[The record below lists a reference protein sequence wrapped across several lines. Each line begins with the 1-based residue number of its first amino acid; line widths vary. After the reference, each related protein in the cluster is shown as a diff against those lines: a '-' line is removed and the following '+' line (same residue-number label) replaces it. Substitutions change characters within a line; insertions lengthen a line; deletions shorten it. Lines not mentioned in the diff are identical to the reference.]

1 MIHRFVQFALQQR
14 FLVLMLVVFI
24 AIGGAVS
31 FQRMPVDAYPDLSPP
46 MVEVI
51 TQWPGH
57 AAEEVERLVTLPT
70 EVEMNGVPKMEIQRS
85 ISLYGLSDVILTFDE
100 DTDDYFARQVVFQR
114 LSEVSYPTGVAPG
127 LAPLSSP
134 SGLVYR
140 YVLQSPDRTP
150 QELKTFEDWVIER
163 EYKQVRGVADDSGF
177 GGTVMQYQV
186 LLDPARLYG
195 YHITVPQIIQ
205 QLSVNNANTGGGFY
219 PQGGQFYYVRGL
231 GLIKDVQDIGSVI
244 IGSQNGVPVRIRDVG
259 EVTIGH
265 APRLGQFGF
274 NKNDDAV
281 EGVIMMLRG
290 DQTQNVLKGVEA
302 KTKQLNEHILPPDV
316 KVLPYYDRSDLVR
329 LTIDTVEKNMLIGMT
344 LVLIVL
350 IFFLV
355 NVRAA
360 VIVAL
365 TIPVALLFSFIFLH
379 ARGVA
384 ANLLS
389 IGAIDFGI
397 IIDGTL
403 VMVENIYRELGLRE
417 GQKYE
422 LHEVILT
429 AARDVDR
436 PIFYSVAIIIAGY
449 IPIYALTGP
458 SGKLFHPMADTMSIA
473 LVGALILTLTFVPV
487 MCSYWFKKG
496 IREPR
501 NKPFEWIKR
510 EYGSELKWCLERPW
524 LTMLVATFIFGVS
537 LFLVP
542 FIGGEFMPHLDEG
555 ALWVRATMPYTISYE
570 EAAQV
575 APQIRTI
582 LAKYPMVTD
591 VGSEL
596 GRPDDGTDPTGFF
609 NCEFYVGLKT
619 YDDALWKSGNVHN
632 KAELIADLQKQL
644 SAFPGIIFNYT
655 QPAEDAVDEAL
666 TGLKSAL
673 AVKVYG
679 ADLNV
684 LQEKALEI
692 KRRLSQIRG
701 FTELTVVRE
710 LGQPSLIVQ
719 VDRDKIAR
727 YGINVA
733 DVEGVVQAAVGGQAA
748 TQVIQGEKLFDLVVR
763 MKPEFRENAQ
773 QIANLLVGTPT
784 GQQIPLSELADIR
797 EGNGASFIYRENN
810 SRYIGVQ
817 YSIEG
822 RDLAGAVAEGKRAIA
837 DVDKSLPAGYR
848 LAWGG
853 EYSEFINAMS
863 QVSIVAPLTVL
874 LIFMILFALYGNLK
888 FPVTVVLSVILTEP
902 VGALLALKLT
912 HTPFSVSSLLG
923 LLVLMGVSVET
934 AVIDVSYINKLRL
947 EGFGIEKATYEASL
961 VRFRPIMMT
970 ALVACLGLLPAAL
983 STGIGSD
990 SQKPFAIV
998 IVAGLVSRLL
1008 LGRIVSPV
1016 LYKMVAREGD
1026 VLQV

>member
-14 FLVLMLVVFI
+14 FLVLTLVLFI

-100 DTDDYFARQVVFQR
+100 DSDDYFARQVVFQR
-114 LSEVSYPTGVAPG
+114 LSEVTYPTGVTPG

-244 IGSQNGVPVRIRDVG
+244 IGSQNGVPVRVRDVG
-259 EVTIGH
+259 EVSIGH

-302 KTKQLNEHILPPDV
+302 KTKELNEHILPPDV
-316 KVLPYYDRSDLVR
+316 KVLAYYDRSDLVR

-417 GQKYE
+417 GQKYD
-422 LHEVILT
+422 LHEVIL
-429 AARDVDR
+429 AAAKDVDR

-449 IPIYALTGP
+449 IPIYALSGP

-473 LVGALILTLTFVPV
+473 LIGALILTLTFVPV

-496 IREPR
+496 VREPR

-524 LTMLVATFIFGVS
+524 LTMLLATLIFGVS

-570 EAAQV
+570 EAAKV
-575 APQIRTI
+575 APQIRAI
-582 LAKYPMVTD
+582 LAKYSMVTD

-609 NCEFYVGLKT
+609 NCEFYVGLKP
-619 YDDALWKSGNVHN
+619 YDDSIWKSGNIHN
-632 KAELIADLQKQL
+632 KAELIEDLQKQL
-644 SAFPGIIFNYT
+644 TAFPGIIFNYT

-679 ADLNV
+679 TDLNV

-692 KRRLSQIRG
+692 KRRLSQVRG

-773 QIANLLVGTPT
+773 QIANLLVGAPS

-822 RDLAGAVAEGKRAIA
+822 RDLAGAVEEGKRAIA
-837 DVDKSLPAGYR
+837 DVNKSLPAGYR

-902 VGALLALKLT
+902 VGALLALRLT

-947 EGFGIEKATYEASL
+947 EGFGIEKATYDASL

>member
-1 MIHRFVQFALQQR
+1 MIHRIVQSALQQR
-14 FLVLMLVVFI
+14 FLVLMLVLFI
-24 AIGGAVS
+24 AIGGTFS
-31 FQRMPVDAYPDLSPP
+31 FRRMPVDAYPDLSPP

-100 DTDDYFARQVVFQR
+100 DTDDYFARQIVFQR
-114 LSEVSYPTGVAPG
+114 LSEVTYPAGVTPG

-195 YHITVPQIIQ
+195 YHITVPQVIQ

-244 IGSQNGVPVRIRDVG
+244 IGSQNGVPVRVRDVS

-302 KTKQLNEHILPPDV
+302 KTKELNEHILPPDV

-329 LTIDTVEKNMLIGMT
+329 LTIDTVEKNMLVGMT

-355 NVRAA
+355 SVRAA

-417 GQKYE
+417 GQKYD

-449 IPIYALTGP
+449 IPIYALSGP
-458 SGKLFHPMADTMSIA
+458 SGKLFHPMADTMSVA
-473 LVGALILTLTFVPV
+473 LIGALILTLTFVPV

-496 IREPR
+496 VREPR
-501 NKPFEWIKR
+501 NKPFEWIKK

-524 LTMLVATFIFGVS
+524 LTMFVATIIFGIS
-537 LFLVP
+537 LLFVP

-570 EAAQV
+570 EAAKV

-582 LAKYPMVTD
+582 LAKYSMVTD

-609 NCEFYVGLKT
+609 NCEFYVGLKP
-619 YDDALWKSGNVHN
+619 YDDAIWKSGSIHN
-632 KAELIADLQKQL
+632 KAELIEDLQKQL
-644 SAFPGIIFNYT
+644 TAFPGIIFNYT

-773 QIANLLVGTPT
+773 QIANLLVGAPT

-797 EGNGASFIYRENN
+797 EGNGASFIYREQN

-822 RDLAGAVAEGKRAIA
+822 RDLAGAVQEGKRAIA
-837 DVDKSLPAGYR
+837 DVEKTLPAGYR

-947 EGFGIEKATYEASL
+947 EGFSIEKATYDASL